1 MPISN
6 LQNLSVPTT
15 EGATNG
21 VLLMPKLKYRFR
33 VILNGFGVDGTREIT
48 RQVVD
53 VTRPKVGFEEI
64 ELPIYNSR
72 VYLAARYTLEPINVT
87 LRDDAS
93 GEVQKLVGQ
102 QIQKQFDFV
111 EQASARSGIDYKF
124 TTTIEVLDG
133 GNANLAPNIL
143 ETFNL
148 YGCFLTNA
156 DYGDMAYGTNDPV
169 TVALTI
175 RYDNLEQFAAGQQ
188 STSLVGGIG
197 AAVGREIASAA
208 ATGST

>member
-15 EGATNG
+15 EGASNG

-33 VILNGFGVDGTREIT
+33 VILNGFGVEGTREMT

-102 QIQKQFDFV
+102 QIQKQFDFA

-175 RYDNLEQFAAGQQ
+175 RFDNLEQFAAGQQ
-188 STSLVGGIG
+188 STSLAGGIG

-208 ATGST
+208 ATGSN

>member
-15 EGATNG
+15 EGASNG

-33 VILNGFGVDGTREIT
+33 VILNGFGVEGTREMT

-53 VTRPKVGFEEI
+53 VTRPKVGFEEL

-102 QIQKQFDFV
+102 QIQKQFDFA

-188 STSLVGGIG
+188 STSLAGGIG

-208 ATGST
+208 ATGSK

>member
-6 LQNLSVPTT
+6 LKNLSVPTT

-33 VILNGFGVDGTREIT
+33 VILNGFGVEGTREMT

-102 QIQKQFDFV
+102 QIQKQFDFA

-188 STSLVGGIG
+188 STSLAGGIG

-208 ATGST
+208 ATGSN